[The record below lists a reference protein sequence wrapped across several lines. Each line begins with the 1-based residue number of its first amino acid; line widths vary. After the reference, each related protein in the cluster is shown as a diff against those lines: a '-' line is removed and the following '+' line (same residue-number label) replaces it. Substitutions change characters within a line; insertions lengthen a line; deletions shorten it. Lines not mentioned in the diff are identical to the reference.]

1 MAKMIQ
7 KLVNKQ
13 QSDSAAAV
21 SCNYQNNYY
30 GDQVCVMCKPAQS
43 QQQELQS

>member
-13 QSDSAAAV
+13 HSDNAAAI

-30 GDQVCVMCKPAQS
+30 GDQVCMVCRPAQDQRQT
-43 QQQELQS
+43 QQS